1 MKNIKNISEKRK
13 KELLSLRNSRNSID
27 GFTFN
32 FLQNFYEHCILIHSI
47 IKLKVEKVVFNVAY
61 RQYLVFLVS
70 CWETFFRDLFVYI
83 YSEDQSSLKKLVDKL
98 GVSQQTHEDLEITM
112 PELLSKRFNFQNIY
126 DLEEAYNFMW
136 DGNFLKDIC
145 EMEKNIGID
154 GKITNFSLKSLFYDW
169 HELLCRAFA
178 IRHNVVHDANYRI
191 DPDIAFI
198 QKVEAIFLLIPQIAS
213 INVSIRYGF
222 KITMLSNG
230 EYNFPYIFSVNDIL
244 SDDWEIVP

>member
-1 MKNIKNISEKRK
+1 MKNIKNISEKLK

-112 PELLSKRFNFQNIY
+112 PEL
-126 DLEEAYNFMW
+126 
-136 DGNFLKDIC
+136 
-145 EMEKNIGID
+145 
-154 GKITNFSLKSLFYDW
+154 
-169 HELLCRAFA
+169 
-178 IRHNVVHDANYRI
+178 
-191 DPDIAFI
+191 
-198 QKVEAIFLLIPQIAS
+198 
-213 INVSIRYGF
+213 
-222 KITMLSNG
+222 
-230 EYNFPYIFSVNDIL
+230 
-244 SDDWEIVP
+244 